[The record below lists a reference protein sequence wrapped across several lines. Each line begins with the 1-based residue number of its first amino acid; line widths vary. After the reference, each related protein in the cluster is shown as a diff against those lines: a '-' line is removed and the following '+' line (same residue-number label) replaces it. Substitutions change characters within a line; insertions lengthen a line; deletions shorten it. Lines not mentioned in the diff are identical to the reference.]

1 MRLEKAQLRLAWE
14 ADRKRARCMMLLAVL
29 LTVVVFLICLAIK
42 YEQFDRPGV
51 FMPGRYYHSL
61 LTRLGI
67 ALSGIV
73 KGNYWH
79 QRENLIAAIGI
90 FDYGGALARLKVTGM
105 AAAAGAGLAVAG
117 AVFQTIYKNPMA
129 SPNMLGATA
138 GVQLGN
144 IIMVMM
150 YSIDATALIVMRY
163 KLCYGLTAICVCV
176 VIILGKLA
184 GDRTGNPSVLKM
196 VMAGSIISQGLG
208 TIAMYYMYQLA
219 DEDLLVYQQISMGT
233 YIDTKNISLI
243 LFFILMAGSLIP
255 MLLLRYRF
263 NVTGIDDGEARAA
276 GVNPAPYRLAGQI
289 CGVIMVTAAMI
300 HCGEAGMLSMVI
312 PFIVRSAVG
321 SDFRKVFSYS
331 ALAGASLMMVCR
343 TAATS
348 IALRNSVGD
357 ILIDANFQIVT
368 LPVSFIVNIC
378 LLPFFMIILAKQR
391 SAFE

>member
-1 MRLEKAQLRLAWE
+1 MKLEKAQLRRAWE
-14 ADRKRARCMMLLAVL
+14 SDRKKARRKMLLAIL
-29 LTVVVFLICLAIK
+29 LTGAIFLLCLGVK
-42 YEQFDRPGV
+42 YEQFDLPGV
-51 FMPGRYYHSL
+51 FIPGRYYHSL
-61 LTRLGI
+61 LTRIGI

-79 QRENLIAAIGI
+79 QREALIAAIGV
-90 FDYGGALARLKVTGM
+90 FDYGGALSRLQVTGM
-105 AAAAGAGLAVAG
+105 AVAAGAGLAVAG

-150 YSIDATALIVMRY
+150 YSINATSLIVMRY
-163 KLCYGLTAICVCV
+163 KLCYGLTAICVCG

-219 DEDLLVYQQISMGT
+219 DEDLLAYQQISMGT

-331 ALAGASLMMVCR
+331 ALAGASLMMICR
-343 TAATS
+343 TASTS